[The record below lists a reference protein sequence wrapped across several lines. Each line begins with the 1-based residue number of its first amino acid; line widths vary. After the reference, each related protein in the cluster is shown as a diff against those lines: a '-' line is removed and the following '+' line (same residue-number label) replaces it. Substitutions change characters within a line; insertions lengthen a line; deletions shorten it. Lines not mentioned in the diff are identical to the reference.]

1 MAAII
6 GIFILPIVLL
16 ARHKNLTGIDTQT
29 INTKHSINT
38 TVLIVVYVSW
48 QPFFILK
55 WPPIRSYSLYIT
67 TCKQCIKVKT
77 MGMHIFASLGI

>member
-38 TVLIVVYVSW
+38 MHCINSCFCLLAAI
-48 QPFFILK
+48 FFLNG
-55 WPPIRSYSLYIT
+55 RQSDYIH
-67 TCKQCIKVKT
+67 CI
-77 MGMHIFASLGI
+77 HS